1 VSFFPDPVFAWVS
14 FLALIGFAAAAAYI
28 DLTKAIIPNKL
39 NLTILAAGV
48 LMNLVRGGW
57 LGASGKTV
65 WRICTEGS
73 ANVWLGLADGF
84 LFSLAGFALAFAV
97 LTGLWMLTQTGAG
110 DVKLFAALGAWV
122 GAYGFVWVWVVS
134 LPLLIVWLVLKLTI
148 GGKPKRSERKAGQPL
163 PKGWRTRTTHS
174 LPIAVSV
181 FLCGFLILYRVDLQI
196 FPPNVP
202 APPANVGNGSPD
214 GTPPTSPK

>member
-1 VSFFPDPVFAWVS
+1 MSFFPDPVFAWIS
-14 FLALIGFAAAAAYI
+14 FLALVGFAAAAAYI

-57 LGASGKTV
+57 LGATGRPV
-65 WRICTEGS
+65 WVLDGG
-73 ANVWLGLADGF
+73 NVWLGLADGF

-134 LPLLIVWLVLKLTI
+134 LPLLMVWMGVKAAF
-148 GGKPKRSERKAGQPL
+148 GVKGPKQDKKSGRRM
-163 PKGWRTRTTHS
+163 PKGMRTTYS

-181 FLCGFLILYRVDLQI
+181 LLCGLWIYRKDLQLM
-196 FPPNVP
+196 P
-202 APPANVGNGSPD
+202 APPDQVGNGSPD
-214 GTPPTSPK
+214 GTPPTNPK